1 MKTYVAQRLG
11 IAVLTL
17 VGMSMVIFVL
27 LRLAPGDIVDILF
40 STAGYVNES
49 EKQAILKELGMDRP
63 YWVQY
68 LDWVRQIVTF
78 DLGKSYRYDIP
89 AWEVIRPLLPV
100 TIELAILSIIVAVV
114 LGVPAGVISAVR
126 QDSALDYALRV
137 FSLAGLSMP
146 SFWLGMVIILG
157 MVSWLGWI
165 PPLTYVRPTDNFKA
179 HAIQFAL
186 PALAVGYRSSALIMR
201 ITRSSLLDVMREDY
215 IRTAWAK
222 GQAGRV
228 VIWRHA
234 LKNAILPVVTVI
246 GIEFAFLIGGLVVT
260 ETGFN
265 LPGGPRFLVQAIL
278 WRDYPIVQNLVMF
291 IAIVATYT
299 LGAPS
304 AEHWLG
310 TDHLGR
316 DIYSRI
322 VHGARV
328 SLIVGVASTLMG
340 SVLGGIIGLLSGYIG
355 GKTDL
360 VTQRVLDILQGLP
373 LLVLALVMSAALGPA
388 LHNVI
393 IAISIPIIPRA
404 ARVIRSSV
412 LSIREMQYVEA
423 ARALGVRHLRIAFR
437 HILPNTMGPFIVLC
451 PAQLGSAI
459 LVEAT
464 LSFLTLGVPEPYP
477 SWGRMLS
484 VSAADPR
491 PSSPRSSERRRCRR
505 WRWSTRSSPASP
517 ESTRD

>member
-11 IAVLTL
+11 IALLTL
-17 VGMSMVIFVL
+17 VGMSIVIFAL

-68 LDWVRQIVTF
+68 VEWMRQVVTG
-78 DLGKSYRYDIP
+78 DLGKSYRYDVP

-114 LGVPAGVISAVR
+114 LGVPTGVISAVR
-126 QDSALDYALRV
+126 QDSTLDYALRV

-157 MVSWLGWI
+157 MVSWFGWI
-165 PPLTYVRPTDNFKA
+165 PSLTYVKPTEDFRA

-201 ITRSSLLDVMREDY
+201 ITRSSLLEVMREDY

-222 GQAGRV
+222 GQAERV

-260 ETGFN
+260 EQVFN
-265 LPGGPRFLVQAIL
+265 LPGVARFLVQAIL

-291 IAIVATYT
+291 IAIVV
-299 LGAPS
+299 
-304 AEHWLG
+304 
-310 TDHLGR
+310 
-316 DIYSRI
+316 I
-322 VHGARV
+322 
-328 SLIVGVASTLMG
+328 
-340 SVLGGIIGLLSGYIG
+340 LSNLFVDMLYG
-355 GKTDL
+355 
-360 VTQRVLDILQGLP
+360 VLD
-373 LLVLALVMSAALGPA
+373 
-388 LHNVI
+388 
-393 IAISIPIIPRA
+393 PR
-404 ARVIRSSV
+404 
-412 LSIREMQYVEA
+412 
-423 ARALGVRHLRIAFR
+423 VRY
-437 HILPNTMGPFIVLC
+437 
-451 PAQLGSAI
+451 GS
-459 LVEAT
+459 
-464 LSFLTLGVPEPYP
+464 
-477 SWGRMLS
+477 
-484 VSAADPR
+484 
-491 PSSPRSSERRRCRR
+491 
-505 WRWSTRSSPASP
+505 
-517 ESTRD
+517 